1 MLFMNIIHCDY
12 DLGVF
17 SILGLPVGK
26 AKDMRHLSR
35 QPLAVAPPE
44 TPELTLPLTLLFAFA
59 VGVIII
65 NLTAAQPLAGPVAR
79 SLHIPPTWT
88 GLVAMLPQLGYA
100 VGMLFLV
107 PLADLFEN
115 RRLTVAT
122 LVACALALGLAAVAP
137 QAGWLLLAV
146 GVAGATSC
154 AIQILV
160 PLAAAMAR
168 PDERGSAVG
177 NVMSGVMLG
186 ILLSRP
192 FASLV
197 EGAWGWRA
205 CYGVLGAVDALL
217 ALMLWFALP
226 VRRPSAHVS
235 YRALIASLGALW
247 RSEVVLRRYAIS
259 AAIVMAAFSAF
270 WTGIALRL
278 VQGPFALDSRS
289 LAWFAL
295 AGVAGTVVAPLA
307 GKAGDRGYGVMGMP
321 VAHVVVSLGVALAGV
336 AGAGWF
342 GLDISRHAH
351 LALALLVVA
360 AIVIDAGAIGDQ
372 TLGRRAVNMLDPA
385 ARSRLNGLFVG
396 VFFIGGGAGAVAAG
410 SAWAIAGW
418 SGVCVLCLAFCAL
431 AFAGDLYACRR
442 PVAVA

>member
-1 MLFMNIIHCDY
+1 
-12 DLGVF
+12 
-17 SILGLPVGK
+17 
-26 AKDMRHLSR
+26 MRNPPIR
-35 QPLAVAPPE
+35 RIDTVAE
-44 TPELTLPLTLLFAFA
+44 DSQTELTTPLTLLFAFA
-59 VGVIII
+59 VGVIIV

-79 SLHIPPTWT
+79 AMQLPPSLT

-115 RRLTVAT
+115 RRLITIT
-122 LVACALALGLAAVAP
+122 LLGCALALGAAAVAQ
-137 QAGWLLLAV
+137 QAWWLLLAV
-146 GVAGATSC
+146 CLAGATSC

-160 PLAAAMAR
+160 PLAAAMTR
-168 PDERGSAVG
+168 PEHRGRAVG

-205 CYGVLGAVDALL
+205 CYGLLGAFDALL
-217 ALMLWFALP
+217 AVALWFALP
-226 VRRPSAHVS
+226 RRQPSVHTS
-235 YRALIASLGALW
+235 YRGLIASLWTLW
-247 RSEVVLRRYAIS
+247 RDEPVLRRYAVS
-259 AAIVMAAFSAF
+259 AAIVMSAFSAF
-270 WTGIALRL
+270 WTGVALLL
-278 VQGPFALDSRS
+278 VQAPFSLDSRS

-307 GKAGDRGYGVMGMP
+307 GRAGDRGYSVVGMP
-321 VAHVVVSLGVALAGV
+321 LAHAVATLGFGVAGL

-342 GLDISRHAH
+342 GLDIAQHSRV
-351 LALALLVVA
+351 ALGLLVLA
-360 AIVIDAGAIGDQ
+360 AIVIDAGAVGDQ
-372 TLGRRAVNMLDPA
+372 TLGRRAINMLDPA

-410 SAWAIAGW
+410 SAWAAAGW
-418 SGVCVLCLAFCAL
+418 TGVCAVGLALCAL
-431 AFAGDLYACRR
+431 AFAVDALTRR
-442 PVAVA
+442 RMRRAI

>member
-1 MLFMNIIHCDY
+1 MQY
-12 DLGVF
+12 
-17 SILGLPVGK
+17 
-26 AKDMRHLSR
+26 LSR
-35 QPLAVAPPE
+35 RRIDAVPNEVPA
-44 TPELTLPLTLLFAFA
+44 ELTTPLTLLFAFA

-79 SLHIPPTWT
+79 AMHLRPSLT

-115 RRLTVAT
+115 RRLTTIT
-122 LVACALALGLAAVAP
+122 LLACALALGAAALAQ
-137 QAGWLLLAV
+137 QAWWLLLAV
-146 GVAGATSC
+146 CLAGATSC

-168 PDERGSAVG
+168 PEHRGSAVG

-205 CYGVLGAVDALL
+205 CYGLLGVFDGLL
-217 ALMLWFALP
+217 ALALWFALP
-226 VRRPSAHVS
+226 RRQPPVHTS
-235 YRALIASLGALW
+235 YRGLIASLWTLW
-247 RSEVVLRRYAIS
+247 RDEPVLRRYAVS
-259 AAIVMAAFSAF
+259 AAIMMAAFSAF

-278 VQGPFALDSRS
+278 VQAPFLLDSRS

-307 GKAGDRGYGVMGMP
+307 GKAGDRGHSVVGMP
-321 VAHVVVSLGVALAGV
+321 ISHAVATAGFVLAGI

-342 GLDISRHAH
+342 GMDVMQHPL
-351 LALALLVVA
+351 LALGLLVLA

-372 TLGRRAVNMLDPA
+372 TLGRRAINMLDPA

-396 VFFIGGGAGAVAAG
+396 VFFIGGGGGAVVAG
-410 SAWAIAGW
+410 SAWAAAGW
-418 SGVCVLCLAFCAL
+418 TGVCCVALVLCAL
-431 AFAGDLYACRR
+431 AFALDATTWRGMRR
-442 PVAVA
+442 AA

>member
-1 MLFMNIIHCDY
+1 MQY
-12 DLGVF
+12 
-17 SILGLPVGK
+17 P
-26 AKDMRHLSR
+26 SR
-35 QPLAVAPPE
+35 SRIEAVAHE
-44 TPELTLPLTLLFAFA
+44 VQAELTTPLTLLFAFA

-65 NLTAAQPLAGPVAR
+65 NLTAAQPLAGPVAHAMHLPS
-79 SLHIPPTWT
+79 SLT

-115 RRLTVAT
+115 RRLTTIT
-122 LVACALALGLAAVAP
+122 LLACALALCAASVAQ
-137 QAGWLLLAV
+137 QAWWLLLAV
-146 GVAGATSC
+146 CLAGATSC

-160 PLAAAMAR
+160 PLAAAMAK
-168 PDERGSAVG
+168 PEHRGSAVG

-197 EGAWGWRA
+197 EGAWGWRV
-205 CYGVLGAVDALL
+205 CYGLLGVFDALL
-217 ALMLWFALP
+217 AIALWFALP
-226 VRRPSAHVS
+226 RRQPLVHTS
-235 YRALIASLGALW
+235 YRGLIASLWTLW
-247 RSEVVLRRYAIS
+247 RDEPVLRRYAIS
-259 AAIVMAAFSAF
+259 AAIVMSAFSAF

-278 VQGPFALDSRS
+278 VQAPFSLDSRS

-307 GKAGDRGYGVMGMP
+307 GRAGDRGYSAVGMP
-321 VAHVVVSLGVALAGV
+321 IAHVVTTLGFVLAGV

-342 GLDISRHAH
+342 DLDIARHSTV
-351 LALALLVVA
+351 ALGLLVAA

-372 TLGRRAVNMLDPA
+372 TLGRRAINMLDPA

-396 VFFIGGGAGAVAAG
+396 VFFIGGGVGAVAAG
-410 SAWAIAGW
+410 SAWATAGW
-418 SGVCVLCLAFCAL
+418 TGVCAVGLALCGL
-431 AFAGDLYACRR
+431 AFAVDAMARR
-442 PVAVA
+442 GLSRAG

>member
-1 MLFMNIIHCDY
+1 MQY
-12 DLGVF
+12 
-17 SILGLPVGK
+17 P
-26 AKDMRHLSR
+26 SR
-35 QPLAVAPPE
+35 SRIEAVAHE
-44 TPELTLPLTLLFAFA
+44 VQAELTTPLTLLFAFA

-79 SLHIPPTWT
+79 AMHLPSSLT

-115 RRLTVAT
+115 RRLTTIT
-122 LVACALALGLAAVAP
+122 LLACALALCAASVAHH
-137 QAGWLLLAV
+137 AWWLLLAV
-146 GVAGATSC
+146 CLAGATSC

-160 PLAAAMAR
+160 PLAAAMAK
-168 PDERGSAVG
+168 PEHRGSAVG

-197 EGAWGWRA
+197 EGAWGWRV
-205 CYGVLGAVDALL
+205 CYGLLGALDALL
-217 ALMLWFALP
+217 AITLWFALP
-226 VRRPSAHVS
+226 RRQPPVHTS
-235 YRALIASLGALW
+235 YRGLIASLWTLW
-247 RSEVVLRRYAIS
+247 RDEPVLRRYAIS
-259 AAIVMAAFSAF
+259 AAIVMSAFSAF

-278 VQGPFALDSRS
+278 VQAPFSLDSRS

-307 GKAGDRGYGVMGMP
+307 GRAGDRGYSAVGMP
-321 VAHVVVSLGVALAGV
+321 IAHVVTTLGFVLAGV

-342 GLDISRHAH
+342 GMDIAQHSMA
-351 LALALLVVA
+351 ALGLLVAA

-372 TLGRRAVNMLDPA
+372 TLGRRAINMLDPA

-410 SAWAIAGW
+410 SAWAAAGW
-418 SGVCVLCLAFCAL
+418 TGVCAVGLALCGLAFVVDAMARRGL
-431 AFAGDLYACRR
+431 SRAG
-442 PVAVA
+442 

>member
-1 MLFMNIIHCDY
+1 
-12 DLGVF
+12 
-17 SILGLPVGK
+17 
-26 AKDMRHLSR
+26 
-35 QPLAVAPPE
+35 
-44 TPELTLPLTLLFAFA
+44 
-59 VGVIII
+59 
-65 NLTAAQPLAGPVAR
+65 
-79 SLHIPPTWT
+79 
-88 GLVAMLPQLGYA
+88 
-100 VGMLFLV
+100 MLFLV

-122 LVACALALGLAAVAP
+122 LAICAVALGMAAVAS
-137 QAGWLLLAV
+137 QAAWLLLAV

-168 PDERGSAVG
+168 PEERGSAVG

-205 CYGVLGAVDALL
+205 CYGVLGVADALL

-226 VRRPSAHVS
+226 TRRPHAHVG
-235 YRALIASLGALW
+235 YGALLASLGALW
-247 RSEVVLRRYAIS
+247 REEVVLRRYAVS

-270 WTGIALRL
+270 WTGVALLL
-278 VQGPFALDSRS
+278 VRPPFSLDSRG

-307 GKAGDRGYGVMGMP
+307 GKAGDRGYGVVGMP
-321 VAHVVVSLGVALAGV
+321 VAHVVVVLGVLLAGI

-342 GLDISRHAH
+342 GLDASHHVRV
-351 LALALLVVA
+351 ALAALVVA

-410 SAWAIAGW
+410 SAWAIGGW

-431 AFAGDLYACRR
+431 AFAGDAYAYRR
-442 PVAVA
+442 RMVAA

>member
-1 MLFMNIIHCDY
+1 MEYRSHRRIEIAAD
-12 DLGVF
+12 DV
-17 SILGLPVGK
+17 
-26 AKDMRHLSR
+26 
-35 QPLAVAPPE
+35 Q
-44 TPELTLPLTLLFAFA
+44 TELTTPLTLLFAFA

-79 SLHIPPTWT
+79 AMHLPASLT

-115 RRLTVAT
+115 RRLTTVT
-122 LVACALALGLAAVAP
+122 LVACALALGAAAVAQ
-137 QAGWLLLAV
+137 QAWWLLLAV
-146 GVAGATSC
+146 CVAGTTSC

-168 PDERGSAVG
+168 PEHRGSAVG

-192 FASLV
+192 FASLI
-197 EGAWGWRA
+197 EGTWGWRA
-205 CYGVLGAVDALL
+205 CYGLLSVFDALL
-217 ALMLWFALP
+217 AVALWFALP
-226 VRRPSAHVS
+226 TRQPPVHTS
-235 YRALIASLGALW
+235 YRGLIASMWSLW
-247 RSEVVLRRYAIS
+247 RNERVLRRYAVS
-259 AAIVMAAFSAF
+259 AAILMAAFSTF

-278 VQGPFALDSRS
+278 VQAPFLLDSHN

-307 GKAGDRGYGVMGMP
+307 GKAGDRGYSVVGMP
-321 VAHVVVSLGVALAGV
+321 IAHVVATAGFVLAGV
-336 AGAGWF
+336 AGAGWL
-342 GLDISRHAH
+342 GLDVSSHPR
-351 LALALLVVA
+351 LALGLLVVA
-360 AIVIDAGAIGDQ
+360 AIVLDAGAVGDQ

-418 SGVCVLCLAFCAL
+418 TGVCVVGLGLCAL
-431 AFAGDLYACRR
+431 AFVGDALARR
-442 PVAVA
+442 GISRAV